1 MENMKKTSLGSHSEN
16 KYSVVGV
23 CTDTNRHNSEGK
35 YGAISWYRI
44 INPLQKIGAN
54 IAQDMRIHLT
64 PEWALDFAKQ
74 GKIWF
79 MKMTDNEGIDFLVDV
94 ARQFTDS
101 KYVLDLDDDP
111 FTFSK
116 NHPEYKTLKERMPQV
131 RKMVEMADHVV
142 VSTEPLKEIVSKV
155 NPYVT
160 VIPNAIDPAI
170 WKVKNTKNTDGKI
183 HIGWIA
189 SASHIADLPVIM
201 EALRDIVKKYDNVHI
216 HFAGMIDM
224 KIVDMENPTEDIIN
238 LAVLKSL
245 VERSRMK
252 VDFSALVGRFTH
264 HVGTKGYEEFPS
276 FLASLGLDIAVA
288 AIENNQFNRAKSNIK
303 WMEHA
308 MLEIPMVLSDVGP
321 YKCVKHGEDG
331 FLAKTKDDWVKYLS
345 LLIEDA
351 ELRKKI
357 GVNAKKATLEGYD
370 IKDQLPKYEALF
382 TKLIEKKEITVVTA
396 IDGGKDALKDQKE
409 YPGVEYVAFVD
420 KKTKSSAWKTRPIC
434 DKFKKP
440 VMNAKIH
447 KVLTHKYVDTPYIV
461 WMDGNMDLKVDPHK
475 LVAILGD
482 HDFAFFKHPGRDCV
496 YDEADVCVKLKK
508 GDVYELAEQTRE
520 YARQGFEPHQGLCEM
535 TAFVRKN
542 TPKAN
547 EAFERWWAEICRH
560 SERDQVS
567 FPVAFQGEKWSTIPG
582 SVAVDEHPNFPGNA
596 YFTLNAHKK

>member
-1 MENMKKTSLGSHSEN
+1 MKKTSLGSHSEN
-16 KYSVVGV
+16 KYNVVGV

-44 INPLQKIGAN
+44 INPLEKIGAN
-54 IAQDMRIHLT
+54 IAKDLRIHLN

-79 MKMTDNEGIDFLVDV
+79 MKMTDNEGIDFMIDV
-94 ARQFTDS
+94 ARQFAGC

-116 NHPEYKTLKERMPQV
+116 NHPEYKLLKERMPQV
-131 RKMVEMADHVV
+131 KKMVEMADHVV
-142 VSTEPLKEIVSKV
+142 VSTEPLREIVSKV

-160 VIPNAIDPAI
+160 VIPNAIDPEI
-170 WKVKNTKNTDGKI
+170 WKVTNKKKNDGKI
-183 HIGWIA
+183 HLGWIA
-189 SASHIADLPVIM
+189 SASHMADLPVIM
-201 EALRDIVKKYDNVHI
+201 GALVEVVKKYPTVHV

-224 KIVDMENPTEDIIN
+224 KIMDVENPSEEMIN

-245 VERSRMK
+245 IERSKMHM
-252 VDFSALVGRFTH
+252 DFSPLAGRFTH
-264 HVGTKGYEEFPS
+264 HVGTKGYEEFPE

-303 WMEHA
+303 WLEHA

-321 YKCVKHGEDG
+321 YKGIKHGEEG
-331 FLAKTKDDWVKYLS
+331 FLAKTKEDWVEYLG

-357 GVNAKKATLEGYD
+357 GRNAKKSAIAGFH
-370 IKDQLPKYEALF
+370 IKDQLPKYQELF
-382 TKLIEKKEITVVTA
+382 TKLLEKKNIAVVTA
-396 IDGGKDALKDQKE
+396 IDGKKDKLRDQKE
-409 YPGVEYVAFVD
+409 YKGVEYIAFVD
-420 KKTKSSAWKTRPIC
+420 EKTKSSLWNTRPVC
-434 DKFKKP
+434 QKFKKP

-447 KVLTHKYVDTPYIV
+447 KILTHKYVNTPFIV

-475 LVAILGD
+475 LVDLLGD
-482 HDFAFFKHPGRDCV
+482 HDFAFFKHPVRDCV
-496 YDEADVCVKLKK
+496 YEEADVCVQLKK
-508 GDVYELAEQTRE
+508 GDMKELGEQTKQ
-520 YARQGFEPHQGLCEM
+520 YAKDEFEPHSGLCEM
-535 TAFVRKN
+535 TAFVRRN

-547 EAFERWWAEICRH
+547 LAFERWWAEICRH

-567 FPVAFQGEKWSTIPG
+567 FPVAFQGEIWSTIPG
-582 SVAVDEHPNFPGNA
+582 SVAIDLEHPNFPGNA
-596 YFTLNAHKK
+596 YFTLNKHSK